1 MLFFFLKKFKG
12 IMLISG
18 LLSVFTAAASLGL
31 FHVVGEYG
39 EQGFSLTTGGIYLGL
54 LTFLLCSSMLAS
66 YALSFFTSRSIHGV
80 RHSLVT
86 RILGSK
92 FTTLE
97 KAGRSRLYNVLT
109 NDVNAISNALAEMPA
124 FIYNALLM
132 IACFGYLIYLS
143 PIVFAIVISTVVVA
157 GVFTS
162 VIMKRISKDAFALRS
177 RQDEVFEGYKG
188 LLEGSKQL
196 ALSSFR
202 KKHYLANVLNPQLDN
217 LKESERRYGFSW
229 DINRNISQSLIFLV
243 LGAVIIVSQTM
254 QSSHLVMSYL
264 LILTYLAGPFGY
276 VMGLWQSIIRAKVSL
291 QKIESLQLD
300 DQMYSNCEIS
310 HEQPDMHWDC
320 IHFADIGFKYTES
333 AEQFTLERI
342 NFSLKKGEVV
352 FVTGGNGSGKSTFMH
367 ILLGLYKPTSGQILL
382 DGEPVTEATISQY
395 MNKMAIVLPDFYLY
409 KSLVGKNGQE
419 VDREKVN
426 DMLRRFDL
434 DQKVVLDEYGY
445 ESVSFSMGQRKRL
458 ALISAILEDKEIY
471 VLDEWAAD
479 QDPHFRHVFYTQII
493 PWLKSQ
499 GKTIVAVTHDDKYFD
514 CADHQIKFD
523 LGNME
528 EVNRQLTSAA

>member
-12 IMLISG
+12 IMLTSG
-18 LLSVFTAAASLGL
+18 FLSVFTAVASLGL

-39 EQGFSLTTGGIYLGL
+39 EEGFSLKTGGIYLGL
-54 LTFLLCSSMLAS
+54 LAFLLCSSMLAS

-80 RHSLVT
+80 RHSLVS
-86 RILGSK
+86 RILGSR

-97 KAGRSRLYNVLT
+97 KAGRSKLYNVLT

-132 IACFGYLIYLS
+132 LACFGYLIYLS

-162 VIMKRISKDAFALRS
+162 FIMKRISRDAFAMRS
-177 RQDEVFEGYKG
+177 RQDEIFEGYKG

-196 ALSSFR
+196 ALNPFR
-202 KKHYLANVLNPQLDN
+202 KEHYLNHVLTPQLDS

-229 DINRNISQSLIFLV
+229 DINRNISQSLIFLI
-243 LGAVIIVSQTM
+243 LGAVIIVSQM
-254 QSSHLVMSYL
+254 MESSHLVMSYL

-291 QKIESLQLD
+291 QKIESLKLD
-300 DQMYSNCEIS
+300 DKMFPVSEKSREHPESNWERIDFES
-310 HEQPDMHWDC
+310 V
-320 IHFADIGFKYTES
+320 GFKYSES
-333 AEQFTLERI
+333 GEQFTLEPI
-342 NFSLKKGEVV
+342 NFSLNKGDVV

-367 ILLGLYKPTSGQILL
+367 ILLGLYKPTSGSILL
-382 DGEPVTEATISQY
+382 DGEPVTSNNVSLY

-409 KSLVGKNGQE
+409 KSLLGKNGE
-419 VDREKVN
+419 DVDQEKVK

-434 DQKVVLDEYGY
+434 DQKVALDEYGY
-445 ESVSFSMGQRKRL
+445 ESVKYSMGQRKRL

-493 PWLKSQ
+493 PWLKSK

-514 CADHQIKFD
+514 CADHQLKFD

-528 EVNRQLTSAA
+528 EVRRERFSAA